1 MPLLRPSSIQ
11 QLLDEL
17 AASKFGAVGF
27 DASFPDAGDLAVMMF
42 TAKKGI
48 RFSIGSSQVASTPLQ
63 VRMSPGEY
71 KNEDLV
77 RCETF
82 KDCLKLIQP
91 WTRRIHED
99 LRIHDPQIEEMKL
112 FRETLE
118 AHLRANLKEEF
129 QPFSPDEVQDLTSK
143 LDALTTRLEEMEE
156 RHEIT
161 EAELRKLQQVLQ
173 DAKAD
178 LPDLPKGVWFRTAG
192 GKVWEAMKKVAST
205 SEARQLLSEAARKL
219 IGM

>member
-11 QLLDEL
+11 QMLDEL

-27 DASFPDAGDLAVMMF
+27 DSSFPDAGDLAVVMF

-48 RFSIGSSQVASTPLQ
+48 KFSVSSSQVASHPLQ

-71 KNEDLV
+71 RNEDLV
-77 RCETF
+77 RCESF

-99 LRIHDPQIEEMKL
+99 LRIHDPQLDELKR

-118 AHLRANLKEEF
+118 AHLRSTLKEEA
-129 QPFSPDEVQDLTSK
+129 QPFSADEVQDLTSK

-178 LPDLPKGVWFRTAG
+178 LPDLPKGVW
-192 GKVWEAMKKVAST
+192 
-205 SEARQLLSEAARKL
+205 
-219 IGM
+219 